1 MRPFLNIL
9 NLSQEFHEGKKKK
22 NCEKEKIVLRS
33 KTFPWSLTAT
43 PHPILPPIPAARHLA
58 RRLDPLPSLF
68 PPPFPSLPFPSLPL
82 PSPSYPSAFY
92 LSTNPLNLPLYLA
105 AYPIIYLPSTY
116 PSTYLPPSSLTR

>member
-1 MRPFLNIL
+1 MKVRR
-9 NLSQEFHEGKKKK
+9 K
-22 NCEKEKIVLRS
+22 KIVLRS

-82 PSPSYPSAFY
+82 PSRSYPSAFY
-92 LSTNPLNLPLYLA
+92 LSTNPLYLPLYLA

-116 PSTYLPPSSLTR
+116 PSTYLPPLQLDKMNQTN